1 MDNRVVLVMGIPSSG
16 KTTSLRNLKN
26 PEGVLYLNFDGKGL
40 PFKNKFKELKVED
53 VARTLDYLD
62 EVSERDDIHTV
73 ILDTLTYMMDQYET
87 QYVVYSSNT
96 QKAWGDYGQFFKQVL
111 HKCKTSGKNVIVLAH
126 SDTVMNETE
135 MVLETKVPIK
145 GAVGRRGAEA
155 EFELILST
163 KKVALKKLEYL
174 GKTPLLQPEPTDE
187 QFGFKYVFQTMID
200 KDTMNEK
207 MRAPLGFWKYPEEKY
222 INNDLQ
228 LVIDKLNDYFG
239 KPE

>member
-16 KTTSLRNLKN
+16 KTTSLRNIKD

-40 PFKNKFKELKVED
+40 PFNNKFKEIKVED
-53 VARTLDYLD
+53 VAKTLDYLD
-62 EVSERDDIHTV
+62 AVSERDDIHTV
-73 ILDTLTYMMDQYET
+73 VLDTLTYMMDQYET

-96 QKAWGDYGQFFKQVL
+96 MKSWSDYQQFYKQVL
-111 HKCKTSGKNVIVLAH
+111 HKCKMSGKNVIVLAH
-126 SDTVMNETE
+126 SDTVMNDTE

-145 GAVGRRGAEA
+145 GAIARRGVEA
-155 EFELILST
+155 DFEVILSSKT
-163 KKVALKKLEYL
+163 IPLKKLEYL